1 MRLFTQDSLE
11 RLRSRVDLI
20 DVISSHVDL
29 KRAGAAYKGLCPFH
43 DEKTPSFVIHKGD
56 QHYHC
61 FGCGE
66 HGDAIKFLMTYLNLG
81 FQEAVESLAE
91 RFHVHLDRVEGKD
104 QYTGPSKALMKE
116 ALDHAARFYHFY
128 LLHTPEGHQAL
139 SYLYSRGITLD
150 FIKQFRIGLSPRMP
164 GIFRKVMHEKN
175 VKDELMKGC
184 GLIAVNDAGKIRD
197 FFYDRIMFPIYHPS
211 GSVIGF
217 SARKYKEETFGGKY
231 VNTPE
236 TPLFKKSR
244 VLFGLNHCRRR
255 IVKERQVIIVE
266 GQIDALRLIHE
277 GFNFSVA
284 AQGTAFGQEHADE
297 LVNMGVNIVYLALD
311 SDDAGREAAA
321 KVGDLFQKRGI
332 EVKIVPLPAGADPD
346 TYLMDNGPEA
356 FQQLMEKGQGYL
368 EFLVCHLSRGID
380 VETPAGKN
388 NLVKMVSQQLR
399 KWEDPLMVHESLRQ
413 LSRLLRV
420 PEEFLGV
427 GQEYLPNTLMRK
439 SASVG
444 FEEVDPVRILELDFL
459 RWLIV
464 VGRQEF
470 IEIAQINVRKEDLQ
484 HEGCQRLYQTFL
496 TSLQNH
502 LPNDLLSLIQSE
514 EDQELVV
521 ELMSKKVEQ
530 EKGEEHF
537 VQTVQRILDRN
548 WMEKREEIR
557 RRIQSGQLSDEE
569 ALSLLKKFDE
579 LKRNKP
585 EVNRHV
591 STSSVL

>member
-11 RLRSRVDLI
+11 RLRSRVDLVE
-20 DVISSHVDL
+20 VISSHVDL

-43 DEKTPSFVIHKGD
+43 DEKTPSFVIQKGD
-56 QHYHC
+56 PHYHC

-81 FQEAVESLAE
+81 FLEAVESLAE
-91 RFHVHLDRVEGKD
+91 RFHVHLDRIEGKD
-104 QYTGPSKALMKE
+104 QYTGPNKALMKE
-116 ALDHAARFYHFY
+116 ALDHASRFYHFY

-150 FIKQFRIGLSPRMP
+150 FIKQFRVGLSPRTP
-164 GIFRKVMHEKN
+164 GLFRKVMHEKK
-175 VKDELMKGC
+175 VKDDVMKGS
-184 GLIAVNDAGKIRD
+184 GLISKNDSGKIRD

-211 GSVIGF
+211 GAVIGF

-255 IVKERQVIIVE
+255 IIKERQVIIVE

-277 GFNFSVA
+277 GFNFAVA
-284 AQGTAFGQEHADE
+284 AQGTAFGQEHTDE
-297 LVNMGVNIVYLALD
+297 LANMGVTTVYLALD
-311 SDDAGREAAA
+311 SDEAGREAAA

-332 EVKIVPLPAGADPD
+332 EVKIVPLPAGSDPD
-346 TYLMDNGPEA
+346 TYLMEKGPEA
-356 FQQLMEKGQGYL
+356 FQQLMEKGQRYL
-368 EFLVCHLSRGID
+368 EFLVGHLSRGID
-380 VETPAGKN
+380 VDTPAGKN
-388 NLVKMVSQQLR
+388 NLAKLVSQQLR
-399 KWEDPLMVHESLRQ
+399 KWENSLMVHESLRQ
-413 LSRLLRV
+413 LSRLLQV

-427 GQEYLPNTLMRK
+427 GQEYLPNSLFRK
-439 SASVG
+439 SASAG
-444 FEEVDPVRILELDFL
+444 YEDVDPVRILELDFL

-464 VGRQEF
+464 VGRPEF
-470 IEIAQINVRKEDLQ
+470 VEIAQRNVQVEDLQ

-502 LPNDLLSLIQSE
+502 LPNDLLSLIQTE
-514 EDQELVV
+514 EDQELVA
-521 ELMSKKVEQ
+521 EFMSKKVEQ
-530 EKGEEHF
+530 EKGGEHF
-537 VQTVQRILDRN
+537 VKTVQRILDRN

-557 RRIQSGQLSDEE
+557 RRIQSGNLSDDE
-569 ALSLLKKFDE
+569 ALALLKKFDE

-585 EVNRHV
+585 EVI
-591 STSSVL
+591 TSQECNV